1 MQRLNEFDTSHT
13 FEATVKESERIT
25 PDGQTDEV
33 RHIVLDVKRNDVE
46 LKIGQNIGLVLS
58 GQHEFGNE
66 VHFRLYTIAGVN
78 EGAAQDG
85 NTVSICV
92 RRCTYIDPISG
103 ERIEGVASNY
113 LCDRQPGDT
122 LVFSGPYGNVFRLPD
137 DKKANI
143 LMVGL
148 GTGIAPFRAFV
159 KHIYGEL
166 GGWEGKVRLFY
177 GAKTGLEL
185 LYMNDKKNDIA
196 NYYDEST
203 FKAFEAVSPRP
214 ALDAPIDMEKAL
226 EQNAEEVWAM
236 IQDPSTHVYV
246 AGQEKVRDM
255 LDKALAKMAGSEDKW
270 QRRKRELEA
279 GERWAE
285 LLY

>member
-1 MQRLNEFDTSHT
+1 MQRLNDFDTSHT

-33 RHIVLDVKRNDVE
+33 RHIVLDVKRKDVE
-46 LKIGQNIGLVLS
+46 MKIGQNIGLVLS

-122 LVFSGPYGNVFRLPD
+122 VVFSGPYGSVFRLPD

-185 LYMNDKKNDIA
+185 LYMNDKQHELA
-196 NYYDEST
+196 NS
-203 FKAFEAVSPRP
+203 
-214 ALDAPIDMEKAL
+214 
-226 EQNAEEVWAM
+226 
-236 IQDPSTHVYV
+236 
-246 AGQEKVRDM
+246 
-255 LDKALAKMAGSEDKW
+255 
-270 QRRKRELEA
+270 
-279 GERWAE
+279 
-285 LLY
+285 